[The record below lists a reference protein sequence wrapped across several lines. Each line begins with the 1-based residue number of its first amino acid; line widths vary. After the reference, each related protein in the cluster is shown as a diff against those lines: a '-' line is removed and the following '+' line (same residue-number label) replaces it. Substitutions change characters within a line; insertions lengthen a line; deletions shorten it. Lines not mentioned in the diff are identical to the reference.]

1 MRVGSLF
8 SGIGGFD
15 LGFER
20 AGMSVVWQSE
30 IDPFAAAVLRKHWP
44 HVPNLGDVR
53 SVRGDAVEP
62 VDVLCGGFPCQ
73 DISLAG
79 RGAGIDGERSGL
91 WSEYARIVRECRPSW
106 VIAENVPALRTRG
119 YDRVADDLEAAG
131 YAVQAFVVGADDV
144 GAPHRRK
151 RVWIVAHAK
160 ELGSPLG
167 HAGAIRAGATP
178 FEPERRSSADAV
190 AHASGER
197 LRVESGRRSGLLDGE
212 RPAQRDDADGCR
224 GARVSADALSSRLPG
239 AERAQLPGAQRDD
252 EGRAA
257 AESRRASPW
266 HEGPPVP
273 AVCELDDGI
282 PAGLVRHRRP
292 ALAALGNALLPQIAE
307 AIGRAIMT
315 VEQSING

>member
-8 SGIGGFD
+8 SGVGGFD
-15 LGFER
+15 LGLER

-30 IDPFAAAVLRKHWP
+30 IDPYAAAILKKHWP

-62 VDVLCGGFPCQ
+62 VDIICGGFPCQ

-91 WSEYARIVRECRPSW
+91 WSEYARLIREMRPRW
-106 VIAENVPALRTRG
+106 VVAENVPALRTRG

-131 YAVQAFVVGADDV
+131 YAVWPFVVGADDV

-151 RVWIVAHAK
+151 RAWVVA
-160 ELGSPLG
+160 
-167 HAGAIRAGATP
+167 R
-178 FEPERRSSADAV
+178 ADAQRR
-190 AHASGER
+190 EQQ
-197 LRVESGRRSGLLDGE
+197 RRSGLLDGE
-212 RPAQRDDADGCR
+212 RPAQRDDADGYR
-224 GARVSADALSSRLPG
+224 GARISTDALSSRLPG
-239 AERAQLPGAQRDD
+239 AERAQLPGAQRHD

-257 AESRRASPW
+257 AESRCTSPW

-292 ALAALGNALLPQIAE
+292 ALAALGNAVLPQIAE